1 MMQFFE
7 EKLPNLQAQMNVIDL
22 MKIKEDGGINQI
34 TRILILMI
42 NGNE

>member
-7 EKLPNLQAQMNVIDL
+7 EKLQNLQTQMNGIDL
-22 MKIKEDGGINQI
+22 MKIKEDDGINQMPRKI
-34 TRILILMI
+34 ILMI